1 MEKLRASSLFRP
13 FLMLNYV
20 ASRSN
25 FRAFL
30 HLWSKEGWKETM
42 RLNAFA
48 VAARV
53 ALRLKNPFT
62 IKAAD
67 SSSWMKSLNGLAT
80 RETRERL
87 PNFNQLPFNLWLCL
101 SFVEEEMIDP
111 SIWPK
116 EKLYSEYCWILG
128 LIRFRRRSKSG
139 RRILENHRLEED
151 RVWLI
156 LNINF

>member
-30 HLWSKEGWKETM
+30 HLWGKGWKDTM

-48 VAARV
+48 VTTRV
-53 ALRLKNPFT
+53 ALRLKNLFT

-87 PNFNQLPFNLWLCL
+87 PNFNQLPFTLWLCL

-116 EKLYSEYCWILG
+116 EKLYSEYYWILE

-139 RRILENHRLEED
+139 RRILENHRLKRIEFD
-151 RVWLI
+151 
-156 LNINF
+156 